1 MTSIKIKKRRRRVFF
16 HGLQIQLIV
25 TILGLVFGI
34 SLILLISLFIIIK
47 SNLTDLAVPGELIEE
62 ALNNSIWPVAA
73 IGIVLFI
80 GSSWSIVMITLKIYG
95 PLYRLRNYIKKMS
108 KGEIT
113 DELEFRKGDA
123 IEGLQEIYNDLRSSL
138 GKTLHYDYGA
148 MVKVF
153 SELQDILDNMYK
165 KKSYDQKLY
174 EALQNVCSKLAKA
187 LDITSDA
194 IESERSQ

>member
-165 KKSYDQKLY
+165 KKSYDKKLY

>member
-1 MTSIKIKKRRRRVFF
+1 MEIKNRRKKIFI

-34 SLILLISLFIIIK
+34 SLILLISLFVIIK
-47 SNLTDLAVPGELIEE
+47 SNLTELSIPEELIAE
-62 ALNNSIWPVAA
+62 AMNNSIWPVAV

-80 GSSWSIVMITLKIYG
+80 GSAWSIVIITLKIYG
-95 PLYRLRNYIKKMS
+95 PLYRLRNYIGEMS

-123 IEGLQEIYNDLRSSL
+123 IEGLQEIYNDLRYSL
-138 GKTLHYDYGA
+138 GKTLTYDYDA

-165 KKSYDQKLY
+165 KKNYDQPLY
-174 EALQNVCSKLAKA
+174 ESLQSVCGKLAKA
-187 LDITSDA
+187 LDITSDIIA
-194 IESERSQ
+194 SEKKQ

>member
-1 MTSIKIKKRRRRVFF
+1 MEIKNRRRKVFF
-16 HGLQIQLIV
+16 HGLQIQLII
-25 TILGLVFGI
+25 TILGLVLGI

-47 SNLTDLAVPGELIEE
+47 SNLTDLAIPEELIQE
-62 ALNNSIWPVAA
+62 ALHNSIWPVAV

-108 KGEIT
+108 NGEIT
-113 DELEFRKGDA
+113 DEIEFRKGDA
-123 IEGLQEIYNDLRSSL
+123 IEGLQEIYNDLRHSL
-138 GKTLHYDYGA
+138 GKTLNYDYGA
-148 MVKVF
+148 MVKIF

-165 KKSYDQKLY
+165 KKNYEQKLY
-174 EALQNVCSKLAKA
+174 ESLQNVCSKLAKA

-194 IESERSQ
+194 IESEKIQ